1 MGRPEEVY
9 TRKDDRKPNSV
20 SLSVDLIYVGSP
32 FHILTA
38 DEGWGI
44 FSLLIHCIQYTV
56 HTFCKIISYPFL
68 PPHGGKVYERHRI
81 SKI

>member
-9 TRKDDRKPNSV
+9 TRKDDRKLNSV

-38 DEGWGI
+38 GEGWGI
-44 FSLLIHCIQYTV
+44 FSSIVSSIQYT
-56 HTFCKIISYPFL
+56 HFAKSFL
-68 PPHGGKVYERHRI
+68 IHFYHHGGEVYERHRI
-81 SKI
+81 SRI